1 MVKVSVIIPVYNV
14 EEYLKQALD
23 SVINQTFDDIEI
35 ICVNDGSTDS
45 TYSIACAFATS
56 NEKCHWTTKSDESSK
71 IEEKHYGRTVRQYDD
86 RNNYTHDECED
97 ENGKRNKRTWE
108 HGW

>member
-1 MVKVSVIIPVYNV
+1 MTQRDITGKYDMKKILFLFMSII
-14 EEYLKQALD
+14 
-23 SVINQTFDDIEI
+23 
-35 ICVNDGSTDS
+35 
-45 TYSIACAFATS
+45 SIACAFATS